1 MLRIILMV
9 LLIPL
14 DEHAGD
20 NFFQAYWHILSDP
33 AHVAVEITLTI
44 LLDVVLLGMFWPMLK
59 TYVNSRLARQHEQLD
74 AEHGI
79 THHGDHVHREPS
91 KVPTDVPT
99 DVPTEVCEDQ
109 PQA

>member
-1 MLRIILMV
+1 MRMILV
-9 LLIPL
+9 FYVIPL
-14 DEHAGD
+14 DEHPGD

-59 TYVNSRLARQHEQLD
+59 TYVNSRLQRQHEQLD

-79 THHGDHVHREPS
+79 THHGDHVHRETPQA
-91 KVPTDVPT
+91 PADT
-99 DVPTEVCEDQ
+99 CEDPAQ
-109 PQA
+109 T